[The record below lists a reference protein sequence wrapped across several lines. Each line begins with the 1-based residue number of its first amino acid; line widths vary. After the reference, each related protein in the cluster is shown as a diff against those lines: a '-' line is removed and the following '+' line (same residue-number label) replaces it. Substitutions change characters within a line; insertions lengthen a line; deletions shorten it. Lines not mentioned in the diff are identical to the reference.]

1 MVNENL
7 LMYAKAKGFSN
18 TIEPFSRANE
28 LMDVIM
34 DFSAAKQLRTQNNSP
49 NFGGIN

>member
-34 DFSAAKQLRTQNNSP
+34 DFSAAKQVRTQNHFP